1 MHSACIKIHVEIK
14 YPPLAFNEY
23 FFRVDSL
30 NPPMDCV
37 HAAYLEKCIG
47 YFKWEFGLLK
57 GSWIYLIHL
66 WTDKG

>member
-1 MHSACIKIHVEIK
+1 MHSAYIKIHVDIK
-14 YPPLAFNEY
+14 YPPLVFNVY

-30 NPPMDCV
+30 NPPLDFV
-37 HAAYLEKCIG
+37 HAVYLEKCIG
-47 YFKWEFGLLK
+47 YFKSTFGLLK